1 MHSWWLL
8 STYIHVSF
16 NVDIVL
22 YRLTRKSLHFGLFSL
37 LQDALKFKQK
47 LTDCVPVQLHRC
59 LISFDGLIRSAS
71 NLHTFFLSY
80 CCIERDLTP
89 PLHISWWWLSSTST
103 SDHRWTTISSSNIDL
118 NTSSI
123 ASILQDTSVSRRA
136 RHNSEGILIIVNHTT
151 KLYVFHRY
159 LLILKR
165 YDPQSCRSHRE
176 CHATST

>member
-37 LQDALKFKQK
+37 LQDALKFKQNA
-47 LTDCVPVQLHRC
+47 LTVCTVYTVQLHRC

-71 NLHTFFLSY
+71 NLHTFFLPY
-80 CCIERDLTP
+80 CRIKRDLTP

-103 SDHRWTTISSSNIDL
+103 SDHRWTTRSSSNIDV

-123 ASILQDTSVSRRA
+123 ASIPQHTKCSTTSTTQQWRNFDYRESYNEVVCFSQISRR
-136 RHNSEGILIIVNHTT
+136 RCL
-151 KLYVFHRY
+151 
-159 LLILKR
+159 
-165 YDPQSCRSHRE
+165 
-176 CHATST
+176 